1 MANKSENQLTRRQFL
16 AATAACAAGL
26 GMASLGGGTTPARA
40 SADRP
45 QSAVAHG
52 NGPYNILFILTDQE
66 RYFPP
71 REYPPGYDLP
81 GRDRLQRRGLTFTNH
96 HINSAVCTSSRSVIY
111 TGQHIQRTRMFDNLD
126 FPWIDSMRHDDLPT
140 LGHMLGEAGYYPA
153 YMGKWHLSSELG
165 TEDEYAL
172 PQAEL
177 TAVLERYGFKD
188 YVGIGDVIGHTHG
201 GFLNDDLI
209 GALSRRWLRLVGT
222 PMNRQGQPWFLAVNL
237 VNPHDV
243 MFYNTDP
250 PGQHVQDTP
259 RPLMAIAR
267 EPAAN
272 LYRQQWGIRLPLT
285 RHESFDKPG
294 RPRAHWEYQRARGAL
309 VGNFPNEDHRWHR
322 LLNYY
327 FNCIRD
333 ADQTVGVIL
342 DELKA
347 LDLVDN
353 TIVVLTSDHGELA
366 GAHGTHGKGAT
377 AYKEQIHVPLIIAH
391 PDYRHT
397 QGQRCP
403 ALTAHLDLAPTIL
416 AWTGIGGKQRQMITR
431 DLHGHDLTPL
441 LSQGAGAAQ
450 NAVRNAVL
458 YSFNMFGY
466 LDSDFM
472 LKIQAYLNDGGD
484 RDGLKKKGI
493 KPDFTKRGAIRS
505 VFDGYYRFTR
515 YFSPKEHNQP
525 RTLEGI
531 FKLND
536 VELFDLKADPD
547 ESINLATDP
556 EKHADLLLAMNA
568 KMNDL
573 IETEIQ
579 EPDDGNFLPG
589 KDADWAATRFD
600 P

>member
-1 MANKSENQLTRRQFL
+1 MTTKPENRLTRRQFL
-16 AATAACAAGL
+16 AATAAGAAGV
-26 GMASLGGGTTPARA
+26 GMASLAGGTPEARA

-45 QSAVAHG
+45 QSGKSQGAGSH
-52 NGPYNILFILTDQE
+52 NILFILTDQE
-66 RYFPP
+66 RYFAP
-71 REYPPGYDLP
+71 RDYPPGYDLP

-96 HINSAVCTSSRSVIY
+96 QINTSVCTSSRSVIY
-111 TGQHIQRTRMFDNLD
+111 TGQHIQKTRMFDNLD
-126 FPWIDSMRHDDLPT
+126 FPWIDSMRHDIPT
-140 LGHMLGEAGYYPA
+140 LGNMLDEAGYYPA
-153 YMGKWHLSSELG
+153 YLGKWHLSSELG
-165 TEDEYAL
+165 TQDEYAL
-172 PQAEL
+172 PQREL
-177 TAVLERYGFKD
+177 TAVLERYGFND

-209 GALSRRWLRLVGT
+209 GALSRRWLRLVGK
-222 PMNRQGQPWFLAVNL
+222 PLNREGQPWFLAVNL

-243 MFYNTDP
+243 MFYNTDVP
-250 PGQHVQDTP
+250 NQHIQDSP

-267 EPAAN
+267 EPAAKR
-272 LYRQQWGIRLPLT
+272 YQQQWGLRLPPT
-285 RHESFDKPG
+285 RHEPFDKPG
-294 RPRAHWEYQRARGAL
+294 RPRAHWEYQQARGAL
-309 VGNFPNEDHRWHR
+309 VGTFPNEDDRWHR

-327 FNCIRD
+327 FNCIQD
-333 ADQTVGVIL
+333 ADQNVEGLLTEL
-342 DELKA
+342 DA
-347 LDLVDN
+347 LGFADN

-397 QGQRCP
+397 HGQRCP

-416 AWTGIGGKQRQMITR
+416 AWTGITAKQREKITR
-431 DLHGHDLTPL
+431 DLNGHDLTPL
-441 LSQGAGAAQ
+441 LDQGAGAAQ
-450 NAVRNAVL
+450 YAVRNAAL
-458 YSFNMFGY
+458 YSFNMFAY
-466 LDSDFM
+466 LDSAFM

-484 RDGLKKKGI
+484 KAGLRKKGI
-493 KPDFTKRGAIRS
+493 RPDFTKRGAIRS

-525 RTLEGI
+525 RTLDGI

-547 ESINLATDP
+547 ESINLATAP

-568 KMNDL
+568 KMNAL